1 MVYIICHLV
10 HIYMYI
16 YVCMVYDMQ
25 RCSTW
30 GIQSWEDGDEAQ
42 KLVGQ
47 HGAAHIQSNAPFATK
62 DWMR

>member
-1 MVYIICHLV
+1 
-10 HIYMYI
+10 
-16 YVCMVYDMQ
+16 MVYDMQ